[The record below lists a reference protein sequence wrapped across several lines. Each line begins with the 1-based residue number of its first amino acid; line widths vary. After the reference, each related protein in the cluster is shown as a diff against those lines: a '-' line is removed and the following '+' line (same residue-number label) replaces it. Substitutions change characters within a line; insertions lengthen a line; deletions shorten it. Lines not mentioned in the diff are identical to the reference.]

1 MKMSIHRALAE
12 IKMLDKRIERSIQS
26 VLVGSKKKS
35 AEYVTNTT
43 LIKDKFIETVK
54 ANYQSVND
62 LIERRTQIKRL
73 IVLSN
78 ATTNVEVGGVVRTI
92 AETIEYKKII
102 ENKKQL
108 LTQMISQYNAHM
120 ANVNRQNENVERNL
134 ENQIEAMLGSDK
146 QSKTSELDGFMN
158 QYKAQNEWE
167 IVDGLNIQEEIQ
179 KLQTEIEDFE
189 TNVDYTLSESNS
201 ITTIEIED

>member
-35 AEYVTNTT
+35 AERVTNTT
-43 LIKDKFIETVK
+43 LTKDKFIETVK

-78 ATTNVEVGGVVRTI
+78 ATTNVEVGGVTRTI

-108 LTQMISQYNAHM
+108 LNQMISQYNSHM

-167 IVDGLNIQEEIQ
+167 IVDGLKIEEEIQ

-189 TNVDYTLSESNS
+189 TNVDYILSESNS
-201 ITTIEIED
+201 ITTIDVEE

>member
-1 MKMSIHRALAE
+1 MKMSIHRGLAE

-35 AEYVTNTT
+35 ADNVHNTT
-43 LIKDKFIETVK
+43 LNKDKFVETVK

-62 LIERRTQIKRL
+62 LIDRRTKIKRL

-78 ATTNVEVGGVVRTI
+78 ATTQVEVGGVTYTV
-92 AETIEYKKII
+92 AEAIENKKII
-102 ENKKQL
+102 EDKKKL
-108 LTQMISQYNAHM
+108 LNQMVTQYNSHM
-120 ANVNRQNENVERNL
+120 VNVTRQNERVESNL
-134 ENQIEAMLGSDK
+134 DEQIQVMLGSDK
-146 QSKTSELDGFMN
+146 QNKTSSLDGFIE

-167 IVDGLNIQEEIQ
+167 LVDGLNIQDEIQ
-179 KLQTEIEDFE
+179 KLQTEIEEFE
-189 TNVDYTLSESNS
+189 SNVDFVLSESNA

>member
-35 AEYVTNTT
+35 AECVTNTT
-43 LIKDKFIETVK
+43 LTKDKFIETVK

-78 ATTNVEVGGVVRTI
+78 ATTNVEVGGVTRTI

-108 LTQMISQYNAHM
+108 LNQMISQYNSHM

-167 IVDGLNIQEEIQ
+167 IVDGLKIEEEIQ

-189 TNVDYTLSESNS
+189 TNVDYILSESNS
-201 ITTIEIED
+201 ITTIDVEE